1 MEIDLQ
7 PVGTISDGIL
17 QELKQGLQKTF
28 GCPVKINKPLPIPSS
43 SFNPERE
50 QYLSDAF
57 IDLLKHSRKATGP
70 VLGVTDVNL
79 YTSGL
84 NFVFGQASEEGG
96 AAVISLNL
104 LRQENYGLPVDPG
117 LLAERALKEAVH
129 ELGHTF
135 GMVHCPDGNCV
146 MHFSNSLIDTDI
158 KKPFFCGRC
167 RPKLKL

>member
-7 PVGTISDGIL
+7 PVGTISDIIL
-17 QELKQGLQKTF
+17 QELKQGLQNTF
-28 GCPVKINKPLPIPSS
+28 GCPFKINEPLPIPSS
-43 SFNPERE
+43 SFNPERD

-57 IDLLKHSRKATGP
+57 IDLLKHSRKARVT
-70 VLGVTDVNL
+70 VLGITDVNL

-96 AAVISLNL
+96 VAVISLNL
-104 LRQENYGLPVDPG
+104 LRQENYGLPADPQ
-117 LLAERALKEAVH
+117 LLAERALKEAIH
-129 ELGHTF
+129 ELGHTL
-135 GMVHCPDGNCV
+135 GMGHCQDGICI

>member
-7 PVGTISDGIL
+7 PVGAISENIL
-17 QELKQGLQKTF
+17 QDLKQGLNRTF
-28 GCPVKINKPLPIPSS
+28 GCPVKISKPLSIPTTAYDSD
-43 SFNPERE
+43 RD

-57 IDLLKHSRKATGP
+57 IDLLKHSRKAKGS

-79 YTSGL
+79 YTRGL

-96 AAVISLNL
+96 VAVISLNL
-104 LRQENYGLPVDPG
+104 LRQENYGLPADPQ
-117 LLAERALKEAVH
+117 LLAERSLKEAIH

-135 GMVHCPDGNCV
+135 GMGHCRDGNCI

-167 RPKLKL
+167 RPQLKL

>member
-7 PVGTISDGIL
+7 PVGTIGDNIL
-17 QELKQGLQKTF
+17 QDLKQGLQKTF
-28 GCPVKINKPLPIPSS
+28 GCPVKINKALSVPASS
-43 SFNPERE
+43 YDSQRD

-57 IDLLKHSRKATGP
+57 IELLKGSRHGHNP
-70 VLGVTDVNL
+70 VLAVTDVNL

-84 NFVFGQASEEGG
+84 NFVFGQASEEEG

-104 LRQENYGLPVDPG
+104 LRQENYGLPADPQ
-117 LLAERALKEAVH
+117 LLAERTLKEAVH

-135 GMVHCPDGNCV
+135 GMGHCANGNCV

-158 KKPFFCGRC
+158 KKAFFCGRC
-167 RPKLKL
+167 RPQLKL